1 MHLLKIMLFTSVVNL
16 AVLVVNLRGKIM
28 ELPVALPVRV
38 VLFSLGLLV
47 PVLTL
52 SMMPTIIGFYNLVT
66 SIEAMKNE
74 HAVTE
79 VIKEQKYRRHQR
91 ATQVLAS
98 LQFFIDQAEM
108 LAATNSPGSDG
119 EGQVRDT
126 EAQYEKM
133 KRDPSMSKYIAELE
147 NLFFSFDAD
156 KSGNIDIDELGQL
169 LSCMGQQKSEEELER
184 LFNLM
189 DADNSGNISVD
200 EFCTVMAA
208 NRSARRNQDPRAI
221 AEKMYGHFDDDNNG
235 TIEPEE
241 MIAAFQRMGQNWDM
255 EAVRE
260 FLLAIDAD
268 GSGTIE
274 KEEFISF
281 VSNFVGENQ

>member
-1 MHLLKIMLFTSVVNL
+1 
-16 AVLVVNLRGKIM
+16 
-28 ELPVALPVRV
+28 
-38 VLFSLGLLV
+38 
-47 PVLTL
+47 
-52 SMMPTIIGFYNLVT
+52 MPTIIGLYNLVT

-79 VIKEQKYRRHQR
+79 VIKDQKHRRHQR

-119 EGQVRDT
+119 EGVQRDT
-126 EAQYEKM
+126 VAQYEKM
-133 KRDPSMSKYIAELE
+133 KKDPSMSKYLAELE

-156 KSGNIDIDELGQL
+156 KSGNIDMEELGQL

-189 DADNSGNISVD
+189 DADDSGNISVD
-200 EFCTVMAA
+200 EFCTVMAST
-208 NRSARRNQDPRAI
+208 RSSRRNQDPREL
-221 AEKMYGHFDDDNNG
+221 AEKMYAKFDEDGDG
-235 TIEPEE
+235 TIQPEE

-255 EAVRE
+255 DAVRE

-274 KEEFISF
+274 KEEFITF